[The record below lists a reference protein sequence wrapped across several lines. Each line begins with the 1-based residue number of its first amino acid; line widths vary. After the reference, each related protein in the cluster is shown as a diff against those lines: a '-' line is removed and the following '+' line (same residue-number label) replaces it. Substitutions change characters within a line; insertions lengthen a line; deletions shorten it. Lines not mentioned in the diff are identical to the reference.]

1 MTAAAPKPR
10 TVALVEDDAAL
21 RETLADILSAS
32 ASWRLVA
39 SYPDAESAL
48 AALKDGCPD
57 VVLMDIQLP
66 GLSGI
71 GCVAK
76 LKEMHPAAQVMMVTV
91 YDNNDR
97 IFDALA
103 AGASGYLLKR
113 DAPAKLL
120 EALDDLLAG
129 GSPMSSAIARKVVQ
143 RFQTAPP
150 SKNDDHNLTPR
161 EKQILEQLVK
171 GGLYKE
177 IAWELGIG
185 VETVRTHLHNI
196 YAKLHVRTRTEA
208 VVKYL
213 GGGER

>member
-1 MTAAAPKPR
+1 MNSSPTR

-21 RETLADILSAS
+21 RETLAEILA
-32 ASWRLVA
+32 AAPGWELVA
-39 SYPDAESAL
+39 AWPAAEPAL
-48 AALKDGCPD
+48 VGLKERCPE

-66 GLSGI
+66 GISGI
-71 GCVAK
+71 ECVAR
-76 LKEMHPAAQVMMVTV
+76 LKEMHPDAQVLMVTV

-113 DAPAKLL
+113 DAPARLI
-120 EALDDLLAG
+120 EALEDLVAG
-129 GSPMSSAIARKVVQ
+129 GSPMSGAIARKVVQ
-143 RFQTAPP
+143 HFQGSPP
-150 SKNDDHNLTPR
+150 SKNEDHNLTPR
-161 EKQILEQLVK
+161 EKQILELLVK

-213 GGGER
+213 GRR

>member
-1 MTAAAPKPR
+1 MTAPASNPH

-32 ASWRLVA
+32 PTWQLVA
-39 SYPDAESAL
+39 SYPAAEPAL
-48 AALKDGCPD
+48 EAMKDGCPE

-66 GLSGI
+66 GMSGI
-71 GCVAK
+71 ECVAK
-76 LKEMHPAAQVMMVTV
+76 LKERHPAAQVLMVTV

-120 EALDDLLAG
+120 ESLDDLLAG

-143 RFQTAPP
+143 KFQTAPP
-150 SKNDDHNLTPR
+150 SKNEDHNLTPR
-161 EKQILEQLVK
+161 EKQILEELVK
-171 GGLYKE
+171 GSLYKE

>member
-1 MTAAAPKPR
+1 MTSPASKPH

-32 ASWRLVA
+32 PTWQLVA
-39 SYPDAESAL
+39 SYPAAEPAL
-48 AALKDGCPD
+48 EAMKDGCPE

-66 GLSGI
+66 GMSGI
-71 GCVAK
+71 ECVAK
-76 LKEMHPAAQVMMVTV
+76 LKERHPAAQVLMVTV

-120 EALDDLLAG
+120 ESLDDLLAG

-143 RFQTAPP
+143 KFQTAPP
-150 SKNDDHNLTPR
+150 SKNEDHNLTPR
-161 EKQILEQLVK
+161 EKQILEELVK
-171 GGLYKE
+171 GSLYKE

-213 GGGER
+213 GGGT

>member
-1 MTAAAPKPR
+1 MSATH
-10 TVALVEDDAAL
+10 TIALVEDDANL
-21 RETLADILSAS
+21 RETLADIISSAS
-32 ASWRLVA
+32 GWRLVA
-39 SYPDAESAL
+39 SYPDAERAL
-48 AALKDGCPD
+48 AGMASTCPE

-66 GLSGI
+66 GMSGI
-71 GCVAK
+71 ECVAR
-76 LKEMHPAAQVMMVTV
+76 LKARHPAVQVLMVTV

-113 DAPAKLL
+113 DAPAKLP
-120 EALDDLLAG
+120 ECLDDLLAG

-143 RFQTAPP
+143 HFQKEPP
-150 SKNDDHNLTPR
+150 AKNDDHNLTPR
-161 EKQILEQLVK
+161 EKQILELLVK

-177 IAWELGIG
+177 IAWDLGIG

-213 GGGER
+213 GHQ

>member
-1 MTAAAPKPR
+1 MTAPASKPH

-32 ASWRLVA
+32 PTWQLVA
-39 SYPDAESAL
+39 SYPAAEPAL
-48 AALKDGCPD
+48 EAMKDGCPE

-66 GLSGI
+66 GMSGI
-71 GCVAK
+71 ECVAK
-76 LKEMHPAAQVMMVTV
+76 LKERHPAAQVLMVTV

-120 EALDDLLAG
+120 ESLDDLLAG

-143 RFQTAPP
+143 KFQTAPP
-150 SKNDDHNLTPR
+150 SKNEDHNLTPR
-161 EKQILEQLVK
+161 EKQILEELVK
-171 GGLYKE
+171 GSLYKE

>member
-1 MTAAAPKPR
+1 MPANHTI
-10 TVALVEDDAAL
+10 ALVEDDANL
-21 RETLADILSAS
+21 RETLAELISSAS
-32 ASWRLVA
+32 DWRLVA
-39 SYPDAESAL
+39 SYPDAETAL
-48 AALKDGCPD
+48 AGMTPACPE

-66 GLSGI
+66 GMSGI
-71 GCVAK
+71 ECVAR
-76 LKEMHPAAQVMMVTV
+76 LKEQHPAVQVLMVTV

-120 EALDDLLAG
+120 ECLEDLLAG

-143 RFQTAPP
+143 HFQKEPP
-150 SKNDDHNLTPR
+150 AKNEDHNLTPR
-161 EKQILEQLVK
+161 EKQILELLVK

-177 IAWELGIG
+177 IAWDLGIG

-213 GGGER
+213 GHQ

>member
-1 MTAAAPKPR
+1 MTPSSSKPH

-32 ASWRLVA
+32 PTWQLVA
-39 SYPDAESAL
+39 SYPAAEPAL
-48 AALKDGCPD
+48 EAMKDGCPE

-66 GLSGI
+66 GMSGI
-71 GCVAK
+71 ECVAK
-76 LKEMHPAAQVMMVTV
+76 LKERHPAAQVLMVTV

-113 DAPAKLL
+113 DAPGRLL
-120 EALDDLLAG
+120 ESLDDLLAG

-143 RFQTAPP
+143 KFQVTPP
-150 SKNDDHNLTPR
+150 SKNEDHNLTPR

-171 GGLYKE
+171 GSLYKE

-213 GGGER
+213 GGK

>member
-1 MTAAAPKPR
+1 MTPSTSKPH

-32 ASWRLVA
+32 PTWQLVA
-39 SYPDAESAL
+39 SYPAAEPAL
-48 AALKDGCPD
+48 EAMKDGCPE

-66 GLSGI
+66 GMSGI
-71 GCVAK
+71 ECVAK
-76 LKEMHPAAQVMMVTV
+76 LKELHPAAQVLMVTV

-120 EALDDLLAG
+120 ESLDDLLAG

-143 RFQTAPP
+143 KFQTAPP
-150 SKNDDHNLTPR
+150 SKNEDHNLTPR
-161 EKQILEQLVK
+161 EKQILEELVK
-171 GGLYKE
+171 GSLYKE

-213 GGGER
+213 GGGT

>member
-1 MTAAAPKPR
+1 MTPSTSKPH

-32 ASWRLVA
+32 PTWQLVA
-39 SYPDAESAL
+39 SYPAAEPAL
-48 AALKDGCPD
+48 EAMKDGCPE

-66 GLSGI
+66 GMSGI
-71 GCVAK
+71 ECVAK
-76 LKEMHPAAQVMMVTV
+76 LKERHPAAQVLMVTV

-120 EALDDLLAG
+120 ESLDDLLSG

-143 RFQTAPP
+143 KFQTAPP
-150 SKNDDHNLTPR
+150 SKNEDHNLTPR
-161 EKQILEQLVK
+161 EKQILEELVK
-171 GGLYKE
+171 GSLYKE

-213 GGGER
+213 GGGT

>member
-1 MTAAAPKPR
+1 MSAPIH
-10 TVALVEDDAAL
+10 TIALVEDDALL
-21 RETLADILSAS
+21 RETLADLLTSAPE
-32 ASWRLVA
+32 WELVA
-39 SYPDAESAL
+39 AYPAAEPAL
-48 AALKDGCPD
+48 EAMKETCPE

-66 GLSGI
+66 GMSGI
-71 GCVAK
+71 ECVAK
-76 LKEMHPAAQVMMVTV
+76 LKELHPAVQVLMVTV

-97 IFDALA
+97 IYDALA

-113 DAPAKLL
+113 DAPTKLL
-120 EALDDLLAG
+120 ECLDDLLQG

-143 RFQTAPP
+143 HFQKTPP
-150 SKNDDHNLTPR
+150 AKNEDHNLTPR
-161 EKQILEQLVK
+161 EKQILELLVK

-177 IAWELGIG
+177 IAWDLGIG

-213 GGGER
+213 GGR

>member
-1 MTAAAPKPR
+1 MSTALH
-10 TVALVEDDAAL
+10 TIALVEDDELL
-21 RETLADILSAS
+21 RETVAEILAAS
-32 ASWRLVA
+32 PKWSLTGTYA
-39 SYPDAESAL
+39 DAE
-48 AALKDGCPD
+48 AALDGMKTACPE

-66 GLSGI
+66 GMSGI
-71 GCVAK
+71 ECVTK
-76 LKEMHPAAQVMMVTV
+76 LKELHPEAQVLMVTV

-97 IFDALA
+97 IFNALA

-120 EALDDLLAG
+120 DALDELLAG
-129 GSPMSSAIARKVVQ
+129 GSPMSGAIARKVVQ
-143 RFQTAPP
+143 HFQATPP
-150 SKNDDHNLTPR
+150 SKNQDHNLTPR
-161 EKQILEQLVK
+161 EKQILELLVK

-177 IAWELGIG
+177 IAWDLGIG

-213 GGGER
+213 GKGT